1 MKRIAIASA
10 KGGTGKTTT
19 AIGLAHAMS
28 LSGLR
33 VLLVDCD
40 PRRHAA
46 LQFGVQPDAGL
57 AGLLQGGEANATEV
71 RPQLWLVDSGGDA
84 LLQLEPA
91 LVTTSA
97 RDCLL
102 TRALRSMTNV
112 DVVVFDCPPAPA
124 AVQLHAVFVADLVLI
139 PVASDRFSLEGC
151 QTLLRSL
158 ERAWGDDVR
167 QKSLAVLPTFY
178 EPASES
184 TRLFDKELQP
194 WRSTQVLQ
202 TRIRAADAL
211 RCAAARQRSIF
222 DDAPESPAALD
233 HICLSEEMRGLI
245 A

>member
-1 MKRIAIASA
+1 VKRIAIASA

-19 AIGLAHAMS
+19 AVGLAHAMS

-46 LQFGVQPDAGL
+46 LQFGLPPDAGL

-91 LVTTSA
+91 LVTTPA
-97 RDCLL
+97 RECLW
-102 TRALRSMTNV
+102 TRALRSMTEL

-124 AVQLHAVFVADLVLI
+124 AVQLHTVFVADLVVI
-139 PVASDRFSLEGC
+139 PVASDRFSLDGC

-158 ERAWGDDVR
+158 EHAWGDDLR
-167 QKSLAVLPTFY
+167 QKLLAVLPTFY
-178 EPASES
+178 DPASES
-184 TRLFDKELQP
+184 TRWFDKELQP
-194 WRSTQVLQ
+194 WRATQVLQ
-202 TRIRAADAL
+202 TRIRSADAL
-211 RCAAARQRSIF
+211 RCAAARQRTIF
-222 DDAPESPAALD
+222 DDAPQSPAALD
-233 HICLSEEMRGLI
+233 HVCLAEEMRTLVS
-245 A
+245 